1 MSHMDIDEILESRRN
16 RVTRYEEE
24 RKALNKETN
33 EKIKVWPPDDPRLAR
48 LVQKDV
54 ELQDKLAEVQAE
66 IEQIE
71 ASKGGK
77 AHT

>member
-66 IEQIE
+66 IEQLE